1 METNA
6 LQITSNITLPLSE
19 LELSAVRSSGPGGQ
33 NVNTVSTAVQLRLD
47 VTNSSLPP
55 EVKDRLQ
62 RMGGKKITKEG
73 VLVIKAQTARTQEG
87 NRQEVLRRL
96 KELIRQATIK
106 PKPLLCAW
114 RDGHLSRYAWELAV
128 FDQSEGF
135 YRDHAFDHDE
145 QIHIQLPQVSL
156 KGICASYCY

>member
-87 NRQEVLRRL
+87 NRQEALRRL

-106 PKPLLCAW
+106 PKPRRPTRPSKAAKERRLEHKKHRRRIKAL
-114 RDGHLSRYAWELAV
+114 RKTVDRNN
-128 FDQSEGF
+128 EG
-135 YRDHAFDHDE
+135 E
-145 QIHIQLPQVSL
+145 S
-156 KGICASYCY
+156 

>member
-1 METNA
+1 MESNT
-6 LQITSNITLPLSE
+6 LQITPNITLPLSE
-19 LELSAVRSSGPGGQ
+19 VEMSAVRSSGPGGQ

-87 NRQEVLRRL
+87 NRQEAMRRL
-96 KELIRQATIK
+96 KDLIRQSAVK
-106 PKPLLCAW
+106 PKPRRPTRPSKAAKERRLEHKKHRRKIKAL
-114 RDGHLSRYAWELAV
+114 RKTVDRNNE
-128 FDQSEGF
+128 SE
-135 YRDHAFDHDE
+135 
-145 QIHIQLPQVSL
+145 S
-156 KGICASYCY
+156 

>member
-19 LELSAVRSSGPGGQ
+19 LELRAVRSSGPGGQ

-55 EVKDRLQ
+55 EVRDRLQ
-62 RMGGKKITKEG
+62 QMGGKKITKEG

-106 PKPLLCAW
+106 PKP
-114 RDGHLSRYAWELAV
+114 RRPTRPSRAAKERRLKHKKHRRRIKALRKTV
-128 FDQSEGF
+128 DRNNEG
-135 YRDHAFDHDE
+135 E
-145 QIHIQLPQVSL
+145 S
-156 KGICASYCY
+156 